1 MVEHQ
6 KNTQTSHG
14 KYKVCDFWSIRS
26 KFKYHY
32 SYKCNLFLFQKLFL
46 GVLINNYINC
56 RWMKDRKNTGIKVT
70 LQHLDSLS
78 GHATPALPS
87 YICLRLDESFFM
99 NFLNAS
105 NRQLQDSENVIFI
118 LSAVLYFFCSIEVL
132 ADFSFFFFFQGWF
145 VAVCCCCF
153 VGLFGG
159 GMFGGDCFFFW
170 SQLCCFLILEKQS
183 IWRAKVRMREKNR
196 SDDAVYCW

>member
-132 ADFSFFFFFQGWF
+132 ANFSFFFFPR
-145 VAVCCCCF
+145 VVCC
-153 VGLFGG
+153 GLLLLFCWVVWGG
-159 GMFGGDCFFFW
+159 HVWGWLLFF
-170 SQLCCFLILEKQS
+170 LVTAMLFLNIRKTKYMKS
-183 IWRAKVRMREKNR
+183 
-196 SDDAVYCW
+196 

>member
-132 ADFSFFFFFQGWF
+132 ANFSFFFFSKGGLLRF
-145 VAVCCCCF
+145 VVVVLLGC
-153 VGLFGG
+153 LGG
-159 GMFGGDCFFFW
+159 ACLGVIAFFFGH
-170 SQLCCFLILEKQS
+170 SYVVS
-183 IWRAKVRMREKNR
+183 
-196 SDDAVYCW
+196 